1 MQPTRI
7 LLKLSW
13 EALKW
18 SSEDGVHIGYLQ
30 KIGQKVAKLYHQW
43 WEIVIVVGAGNIF
56 RGASGE
62 TRWIE
67 RATWD
72 YIGMIATMINGLAIA
87 GMLEHQQVPAKVM
100 SALNVPQVAEL
111 FIRKHAL
118 TYLEE
123 KKVVICVWG
132 TGNPFFTTDSA
143 AVLRALELECDFV
156 VKGTKV
162 DGIYD
167 RDPHKFPEAIRYTE
181 ISFADAIADQ
191 LHIMD
196 PSAIALARDEDLP
209 LFVCHIDAIDQLSSD
224 EMIGT
229 RVKER
234 F

>member
-7 LLKLSW
+7 LLKLSG
-13 EALKW
+13 EALKG
-18 SSEDGVHIGYLQ
+18 SGEDGIHIGYLQ
-30 KIGQKVAKLYHQW
+30 TIGQKVAHLYRQW
-43 WEIVIVVGAGNIF
+43 REIVIVVWAGNIF

-62 TRWIE
+62 TRGIE

-72 YIGMIATMINGLAIA
+72 YIGMIATMINGLALA
-87 GMLEHQQVPAKVM
+87 GMLEHQQVPAKVL
-100 SALNVPQVAEL
+100 SSLNVPQVAEL
-111 FIRKHAL
+111 FIRKQAL
-118 TYLEE
+118 QYLSEN
-123 KKVVICVWG
+123 KVIICVWW

-156 VKGTKV
+156 VKWTKV

-167 RDPHKFPEAIRYTE
+167 RDPHKFPDAKRYTE
-181 ISFADAIADQ
+181 VSFADAIADQ

-209 LFVCHIDAIDQLSSD
+209 LFVCRIDAIDQLWT
-224 EMIGT
+224 EHIVGT
-229 RVKER
+229 WVKEH